1 MGFEVTDGGKLKF
14 WKYVEEAK
22 FGPGLPV
29 HTVFIMGKLLAR
41 DRNLLGLCVY
51 IYIYIYALLIFLI
64 IRYKFNFFFA
74 MLNMR
79 DVFIR
84 SYIKHI

>member
-41 DRNLLGLCVY
+41 DRNLLGLCVCVY
-51 IYIYIYALLIFLI
+51 IYIYIYICFI
-64 IRYKFNFFFA
+64 NFF
-74 MLNMR
+74 
-79 DVFIR
+79 
-84 SYIKHI
+84 

>member
-1 MGFEVTDGGKLKF
+1 MRVALNFTVVNLGYLQVLEQVGFEITNGGEWKF

-29 HTVFIMGKLLAR
+29 HTVFIMGKLLAG

-51 IYIYIYALLIFLI
+51 IYALLIF
-64 IRYKFNFFFA
+64 F
-74 MLNMR
+74 
-79 DVFIR
+79 
-84 SYIKHI
+84 

>member
-1 MGFEVTDGGKLKF
+1 MASEVTDGGKLKF

-64 IRYKFNFFFA
+64 IKYKFNFFFA

-79 DVFIR
+79 DVFIE